1 MSGVLDRF
9 DLRTKNVAGPPK
21 PFVVRVG
28 HAETKEEGEH
38 PAMMSAVETEVSV
51 EKNRVKAVE
60 IIDKRDVS
68 KINRLLVLERLHMM
82 VSLPVPKEKEREK
95 EGENEVPVIKP
106 KTAKVTK
113 RIVIGKTIDEPIDEN
128 ELLTIHFKVH

>member
-38 PAMMSAVETEVSV
+38 PVMMSAVETEVIS
-51 EKNRVKAVE
+51 KVKAVE

-68 KINRLLVLERLHMM
+68 KINRLLV
-82 VSLPVPKEKEREK
+82 
-95 EGENEVPVIKP
+95 
-106 KTAKVTK
+106 
-113 RIVIGKTIDEPIDEN
+113 
-128 ELLTIHFKVH
+128 